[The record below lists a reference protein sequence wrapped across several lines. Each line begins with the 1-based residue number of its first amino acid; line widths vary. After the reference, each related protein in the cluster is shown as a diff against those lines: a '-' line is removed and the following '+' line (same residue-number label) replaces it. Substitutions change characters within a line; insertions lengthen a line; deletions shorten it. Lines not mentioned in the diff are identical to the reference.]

1 MSSAVCSV
9 CGMGGYWVA
18 YDPTTDSVRCVNH
31 IGSTPE
37 SLRYA
42 QGVADRGMCMVCGT
56 ECTTREHD
64 AQKSDDPS

>member
-1 MSSAVCSV
+1 MSTKATCAV

-18 YDPTTDSVRCVNH
+18 YDPTTKEQRCVNH

-42 QGVADRGMCMVCGT
+42 AKLAHG
-56 ECTTREHD
+56 
-64 AQKSDDPS
+64 SDDLSSGGVSS

>member
-1 MSSAVCSV
+1 MSGVVCAV

-18 YDPTTDSVRCVNH
+18 YDSTTKEQRCVNH

-42 QGVADRGMCMVCGT
+42 ARLTQESADRG
-56 ECTTREHD
+56 
-64 AQKSDDPS
+64 SDDG

>member
-1 MSSAVCSV
+1 MSAAVCSV

-18 YDPTTDSVRCVNH
+18 YDTTTDSVRCVNH

-42 QGVADRGMCMVCGT
+42 
-56 ECTTREHD
+56 EHA
-64 AQKSDDPS
+64 AQQPEER